1 MRLLLPLVVVSL
13 SSCMAQQWQGTWTG
27 SATVNDGRMPTTMN
41 GTIIVTPGSG
51 IPASLVFAFSGSPAG
66 VSKTWSCPAGGVST
80 ASSTASTATIATGA
94 ACKLTVTPDDGC
106 TYDTV
111 FNSGE
116 FTIQGD
122 AMTGTGGGRLTTAC
136 TGMGST
142 TSDFGFTVT
151 ATQKK

>member
-1 MRLLLPLVVVSL
+1 MRFLLPLLIVSF
-13 SSCMAQQWQGTWTG
+13 SSCMAQQWPGTWTG

-41 GTIIVTPGSG
+41 GTLVITAGAG
-51 IPASLVFAFSGSPAG
+51 TPASLVFAFTGSPAG

-94 ACKLTVTPDDGC
+94 SCKLTVTPDDGC

-111 FNSGE
+111 LNSGE
-116 FTIQGD
+116 FTLQGD
-122 AMTGTGGGRLTTAC
+122 TMTGSGGGRLTTAC
-136 TGMGST
+136 TGMGSA